1 MLRRFTK
8 HNISEN
14 TPTFQKTQQ
23 TFHTLEVDY
32 EVIKNNFI
40 NCMKM
45 PQYSEGLSSD
55 KERHNDTA
63 EKKRE
68 KEIILRSFFSKTKHL
83 KYELVSH
90 LRAVSVANHSS

>member
-14 TPTFQKTQQ
+14 TT

-55 KERHNDTA
+55 KERHNDTT

-68 KEIILRSFFSKTKHL
+68 KEIILRSFFSKTKRP
-83 KYELVSH
+83 KIWAS
-90 LRAVSVANHSS
+90 